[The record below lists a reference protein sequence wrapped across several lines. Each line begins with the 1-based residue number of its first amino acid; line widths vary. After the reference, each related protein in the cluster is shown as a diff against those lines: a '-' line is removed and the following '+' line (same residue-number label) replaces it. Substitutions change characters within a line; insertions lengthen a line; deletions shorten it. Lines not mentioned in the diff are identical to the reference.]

1 MQKMPD
7 LYHRMQSNLS
17 SQAEHLLSQIRVQAK
32 AYLNQ
37 HKLPAAVFDC
47 WQTQFVQDAGVQE
60 TAHCESTACWPPCC
74 ELKGVWSTSLEAWD
88 QSQIGNRMLQETE
101 LITWLIDCIHQVTLK
116 LADGVTL

>member
-47 WQTQFVQDAGVQE
+47 
-60 TAHCESTACWPPCC
+60 
-74 ELKGVWSTSLEAWD
+74 
-88 QSQIGNRMLQETE
+88 
-101 LITWLIDCIHQVTLK
+101 
-116 LADGVTL
+116 